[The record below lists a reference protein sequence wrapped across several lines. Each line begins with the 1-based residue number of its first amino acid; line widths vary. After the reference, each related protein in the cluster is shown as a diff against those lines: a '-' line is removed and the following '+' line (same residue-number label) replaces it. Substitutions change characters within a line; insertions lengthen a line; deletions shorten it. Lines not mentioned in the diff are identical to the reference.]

1 MSLVIADRRVDEM
14 QEALSA
20 LLRARDRR
28 KTLERE
34 LAEVNA
40 AIDSA
45 AEAIYNATLYDPE
58 GERDD
63 AS

>member
-1 MSLVIADRRVDEM
+1 VSLTIADRRVDDLTN
-14 QEALSA
+14 ALGA

-28 KTLERE
+28 RILEHE
-34 LAEVNA
+34 LAEVDA

-45 AEAIYNATLYDPE
+45 AEAIYNATYYDPE